1 MIIKSTIFASAFSI
15 LLFEIPNDTLANH
28 TQKQQTQNQSDIA
41 ALFDRAAAK
50 HRKELDNLLLSR
62 APSRIYLPSSQVS
75 YKDVAEVLSEN
86 TNSNLF
92 AGNEAIYPNKAAVLF
107 YSYEQENL
115 QVWLVDANGIQ
126 AYHKRNISENQI
138 NTAITKLRNSMGV
151 DSLQLT
157 RSPQQRGIR
166 VASRGQKSN
175 LLNRSIAELTEILLP
190 VDFTNKLASIKHLII
205 VPVLGLGTV
214 PYAVLQPFGDGSF
227 LIDRMSISVAPSLFD
242 VGQSLE
248 RWDVSRAFS
257 SPLIVGNPD
266 LPISNEWIFPPLLG
280 AEKEA
285 LAVAQ
290 AMNSTP
296 LIGKQ
301 ATKEM
306 ILSRVATSSL
316 LYFATHGIAS
326 NNNPLSGSFLVLS
339 ADQFERGLW
348 TAKEVQ
354 ETRAI
359 AQIAVLSACQT
370 GLGKVHDAGII
381 GLARAFQIA
390 GIPRVVMSLWSVDDA
405 ATSELMQAFVEHL
418 KQDNNISPAE
428 ALRKAMLEVRTQ
440 RPAPSQWASFVLF
453 GTPR

>member
-1 MIIKSTIFASAFSI
+1 MIIKSTILASAFSI
-15 LLFEIPNDTLANH
+15 LLFGIPNNALANQ
-28 TQKQQTQNQSDIA
+28 TKQQQTQNQSDIA
-41 ALFDRAAAK
+41 ALFNQAAAK
-50 HRKELDNLLLSR
+50 HKKELNDLWKR
-62 APSRIYLPSSQVS
+62 RDAPIISLPSSQVS
-75 YKDVAEVLSEN
+75 YQDVAKVLSEN
-86 TNSNLF
+86 TQSNPF
-92 AGNEAIYPNKAAVLF
+92 VDHEATYPDKAAVLF
-107 YSYEQENL
+107 YSYAQENL
-115 QVWLVDANGIQ
+115 QIWLVDANGIQ
-126 AYHKRNISENQI
+126 AYHQRNISENQI

-166 VASRGQKSN
+166 ATSRSQN
-175 LLNRSIAELTEILLP
+175 QNILNRSIAELTEILLP
-190 VDFTNKLASIKHLII
+190 VTLTNKLASVKHLII
-205 VPVLGLGTV
+205 VPVLGLSTV
-214 PYAVLQPFGDGSF
+214 PYAVLQPFGEGSF
-227 LIDRMSISVAPSLFD
+227 LIDKMSISVASSLFD

-257 SPLIVGNPD
+257 SPLIVGNPY
-266 LPISNEWIFPPLLG
+266 LSTSTEWIFPPLLG
-280 AEKEA
+280 AQTEA

-290 AMNSTP
+290 AMNATP
-296 LIGKQ
+296 LIGKN

-306 ILSRVATSSL
+306 ILSRVKNSSL
-316 LYFATHGIAS
+316 LYFATHGVAS

-354 ETRAI
+354 ETRMMAEL
-359 AQIAVLSACQT
+359 AVLSACQT

-390 GIPRVVMSLWSVDDA
+390 GVPRVVMSLWSVDDA

-418 KQDNNISPAE
+418 QQDNDSPPAE
-428 ALRKAMLEVRTQ
+428 ALRKAMLQVRTQ
-440 RPAPSQWASFVLF
+440 RPALSQWASFVLF